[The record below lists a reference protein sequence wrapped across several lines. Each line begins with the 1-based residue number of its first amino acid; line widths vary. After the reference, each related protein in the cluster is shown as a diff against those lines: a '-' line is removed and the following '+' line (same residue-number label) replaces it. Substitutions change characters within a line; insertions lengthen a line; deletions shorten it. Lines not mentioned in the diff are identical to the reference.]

1 MKEFFKR
8 WSAKT
13 PKFFKNIINISIG
26 ISTLSTL
33 ILTSG
38 LIIPDSVLGFIT
50 KSGIIAGIVSAFIS
64 KLTTLYGLDEEG
76 EVIQSY
82 ADTIVPDD
90 RPNPGKKEEPEDD

>member
-13 PKFFKNIINISIG
+13 PKFFRNIINISIG

-50 KSGIIAGIVSAFIS
+50 KTGIIAGIVSAFIS
-64 KLTTLYGLDEEG
+64 KLTTLYGLDEQG
-76 EVIQSY
+76 EVIKAQDYY
-82 ADTIVPDD
+82 ADTVVPDE
-90 RPNPGKKEEPEDD
+90 RPNPPKKEP